1 MQTIKNIWDTKI
13 NKKVDK
19 KGNPIPVHGRLWFVP
34 FVLLCVIIFD
44 VFIL

>member
-1 MQTIKNIWDTKI
+1 MEQLKKFWDTKI

-19 KGNPIPVHGRLWFVP
+19 NGNPVPVHGRLWFVP
-34 FVLLCVIIFD
+34 FVLVCVIIFD